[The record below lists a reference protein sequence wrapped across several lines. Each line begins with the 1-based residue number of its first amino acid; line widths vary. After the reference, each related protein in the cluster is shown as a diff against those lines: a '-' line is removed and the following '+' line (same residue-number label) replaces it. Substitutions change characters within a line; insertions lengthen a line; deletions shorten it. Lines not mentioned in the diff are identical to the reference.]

1 MQHGLIQ
8 QAQQGQ
14 EQPGQQN
21 DQQEVDGMEEHEAD
35 NEWPAWNPTIFAV
48 DNGLVVPEHPSLP
61 QDHLDLN
68 LSGSSMR
75 FL

>member
-8 QAQQGQ
+8 QAQQGH

-21 DQQEVDGMEEHEAD
+21 DQQEVDGMKEDEAD

-68 LSGSSMR
+68 QSGSSMR